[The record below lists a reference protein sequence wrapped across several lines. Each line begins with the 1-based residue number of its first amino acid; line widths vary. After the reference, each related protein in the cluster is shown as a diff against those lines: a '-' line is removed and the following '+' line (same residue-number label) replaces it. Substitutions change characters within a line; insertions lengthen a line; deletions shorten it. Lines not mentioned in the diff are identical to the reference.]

1 MIIPTGKLRFAMRNE
16 LPELPLLSPRKM
28 LSEPSEG
35 ISSARRP
42 GILVGMKAILSLLWH
57 LRNSLGILL
66 QLLRYALR
74 FCWALLLPRAVTAAQ
89 LVAFQSQLAVEVNR
103 SSAPRRRHHK
113 FSPAFRILW
122 VVLSKFLDGWQEL
135 VHVMKPETVK
145 RWHTRAFRA
154 WWRWKSKAGRKPVA
168 VEIQQLI
175 RCLSKENPL
184 WGAERIRDVLLL
196 MGYEAPGEDTV
207 RKYMVKP
214 SRPRPATT
222 TWLTFLRNHLDCS
235 WAIDFCTVNT
245 LGFQTLY
252 VFLVFDHARREVL
265 HLAITPNPSM
275 EWVIEQLRE
284 ATPFGEQPRYLFRD
298 NDGIYGHGVRAFL
311 ISCGILD
318 VRTAYQS
325 PWQNPYIERFIG
337 TLRREL
343 LHHVIVLNQAHLER
357 LLREFIEDYHHPAR
371 PHQGLSGEPP
381 LPQAPPDKGAL
392 ISIPVV
398 GGLHHRYYR
407 AAA

>member
-1 MIIPTGKLRFAMRNE
+1 
-16 LPELPLLSPRKM
+16 M
-28 LSEPSEG
+28 LSEPPERFCSPQ
-35 ISSARRP
+35 RP
-42 GILVGMKAILSLLWH
+42 GILVGMKVTLSLLRP
-57 LRNSLGILL
+57 LCRCLGVLL
-66 QLLRYALR
+66 QLLRYVLR

-89 LVAFQSQLAVEVNR
+89 LLAIESQLAVELNR
-103 SSAPRRRHHK
+103 ASGRRKRHSQ

-122 VVLSKFLDGWQEL
+122 VVLSKFLNGWEEL

-145 RWHTRAFRA
+145 RWHSRAFRA

-168 VEIQQLI
+168 LEIQQLI
-175 RCLSKENPL
+175 RRLSKENPL

-214 SRPRPATT
+214 RKPRPATT
-222 TWLTFLRNHLDCS
+222 NWLSFLRNHLDCS
-235 WAIDFCTVNT
+235 WAIDFFTVNT
-245 LGFQTLY
+245 LGFQVLY

-265 HLAITPNPSM
+265 HFAITPNPSM
-275 EWVIEQLRE
+275 EWVIQQLRE

-311 ISCGILD
+311 ISCGILE

-343 LHHVIVLNQAHLER
+343 LNHVIVLNQRHLER
-357 LLREFIEDYHHPAR
+357 LLREFVEDYYHPAR
-371 PHQGLSGEPP
+371 PHQGLAGETP
-381 LPQAPPDKGAL
+381 LPQAPPGKGAL

>member
-1 MIIPTGKLRFAMRNE
+1 
-16 LPELPLLSPRKM
+16 M
-28 LSEPSEG
+28 LSEPAESFF
-35 ISSARRP
+35 SPRRP
-42 GILVGMKAILSLLWH
+42 GILVGMKVTLSF
-57 LRNSLGILL
+57 LRSLCRCLGVLL

-74 FCWALLLPRAVTAAQ
+74 FCWALVLPRAVTAAQ
-89 LVAFQSQLAVEVNR
+89 LLAIESQLAAELNR
-103 SSAPRRRHHK
+103 ASGRRKRHYT

-122 VVLSKFLDGWQEL
+122 VMLSKFLDGWEQL

-154 WWRWKSKAGRKPVA
+154 WWRWKSRPGRNPVA
-168 VEIQQLI
+168 PELQQLI
-175 RCLSKENPL
+175 RRLSKENPL
-184 WGAERIRDVLLL
+184 WGAARIRGVLLL

-214 SRPRPATT
+214 RKPRPATT
-222 TWLTFLRNHLDCS
+222 TWLTFLRNHPDCS
-235 WAIDFCTVNT
+235 WAIDFFTVTT
-245 LGFQTLY
+245 LRFQVLY
-252 VFLVFDHARREVL
+252 VFLVFDHARREVVL
-265 HLAITPNPSM
+265 FAVTPNPTL
-275 EWVIEQLRE
+275 EWVIQQLRE

-311 ISCGILD
+311 ISCGILE
-318 VRTAYQS
+318 VRTAYRS

-343 LHHVIVLNQAHLER
+343 LDHVIVLNHAHLER
-357 LLREFIEDYHHPAR
+357 LLREFIQDYYHIAR
-371 PHQGLSGEPP
+371 PHQGLAGETPR
-381 LPQAPPDKGAL
+381 PQAPPGKGEL
-392 ISIPVV
+392 ISIPVL